1 MKRFFL
7 TWLVVICGVVG
18 ATAQHFY
25 NLTAEEV
32 KIDSLLPYVS
42 YSWPLGTNYADSVY
56 EVSIA
61 YPEFLDMEEADVKR
75 YQDITT
81 EPLPELPTIQQYV
94 GVSRKQGTLYAQFVP
109 LVYRDGKYQKLVS
122 FQLKIQ
128 TQPLKPTPKPLPCGR
143 GGWNAQNSPPAREGS
158 GVGSQEGLGVGIYS
172 THSVLAT
179 GSWAKIRVPETGF
192 YELTDALLKKAGF
205 NHPKKVKIYGYGG
218 ALQPETLTGDY
229 LADTDDLKEVTTCMM
244 NGKRIFHA
252 DGPVSWSS
260 NTTLA
265 RTRNPY
271 SDYGYYFLTE
281 SEEDVVTTDSATFFD
296 AYYPAASDYH
306 DLYEVDDYAWYHS
319 GRNLYTSEKLT
330 VGSDR
335 TITLPGV
342 HSTTTQLNVNLSYD
356 SKFTATLLMNGTTI
370 GTLTATSGL
379 TSSGALSDGNAVAT
393 QSSWKF
399 SIPDTVMK
407 ATDNKLTLRQ
417 TSGGEVRLD
426 YVSLYYSTPK
436 PLLDFKTASVPVP
449 EYLYRI
455 TNQDHHADSAVD
467 MVIIIP
473 TSQKLLS
480 EAERLKTLHE
490 TYDSLR
496 VRIIPADELYNEF
509 SSGTPDANAYRR
521 YMKMLYDR
529 AATDD
534 DQPRYLL
541 LFGDGAWDNRMLSSS
556 WRSQSPDDFLL
567 CYESENSFSTTKS
580 YVSDDY
586 FCLLD
591 DGEGGSIL
599 KDKFDAAVGRLS
611 ARTAEEAKTLVDKI
625 YAYRTNAYAGAWQNT
640 LCFLGDDGDQ
650 NRHMMDA
657 EAVVNTVKSLYSSY
671 DIKKIYWDAYTRV
684 TSSTGNSFPDVTR
697 LIKQQFQTGAL
708 VMNYSGHGG
717 PSLLS
722 HEGALRITDF
732 SEASSLRLPLWI
744 TAACDVAPFDGQSD
758 NIAET
763 AMLNKKGGS
772 IAFYG
777 TARTVYASYNRMQN
791 QSFMKYVLGSKNGRR
806 LTIGEA
812 AYLAKNDFTSGS
824 AELLTNKLQYVLLGD
839 PALTLAS
846 PTEQAVIDSINGKS
860 VADGILQLKAGSK
873 VTLKGH
879 LPDHPDFN
887 GVVTVTVRDIEE
899 TIVGKQ
905 NDPVATTALEFQDR
919 PNTIY
924 SGSDSVRAGQFTFSF
939 AVPRD
944 ISYSDKTGL
953 FLIYAIN
960 NDKTLT
966 AHGENENF
974 TLTGTEELVNDGVGP
989 SIYCYLNSESFVN
1002 GGTVNATPYFFA
1014 EVTDKDGINVSG
1026 AGIGHDLELIID
1038 NDMSMTYQLNNRF
1051 QYDFG
1056 DYCKG
1061 TVDYVLP
1068 ELTDGPHKLLFRAWD
1083 AQNNSSVAELSFVVN
1098 ATQQPS
1104 LSNVI
1109 CTKNPATTSTSF
1121 IISHDRAGS
1130 EVDVELEVFDT
1141 SGRLLWR
1148 KSETGIPTDHT
1159 YTIDWDLTT
1168 GNGSRL
1174 KTGVYLYRVLISN
1187 NGSSKASQA
1196 KKLIVL

>member
-1 MKRFFL
+1 MRRFFL
-7 TWLVVICGVVG
+7 IWLMMICGMVS
-18 ATAQHFY
+18 TMAQGFY

-32 KIDSLLPYVS
+32 KIDSLLPFVN
-42 YSWPLGTNYADSVY
+42 YSWPLGGNYADSTY
-56 EVSIA
+56 EVRIV
-61 YPEFLDMEEADVKR
+61 YPEFLDMAEEDVNR
-75 YQDITT
+75 YHAITT
-81 EPLPELPTIQQYV
+81 EQLPELPLIQQYV
-94 GVSRKQGTLYAQFVP
+94 GVSRKSGTLYAQFVP
-109 LVYRDGKYQKLVS
+109 LVFREGKYQKLVS
-122 FQLKIQ
+122 FQLQVKS
-128 TQPLKPTPKPLPCGR
+128 
-143 GGWNAQNSPPAREGS
+143 APAGKTRRASSS
-158 GVGSQEGLGVGIYS
+158 GDRYAA
-172 THSVLAT
+172 HSVLSS
-179 GSWAKIRVPETGF
+179 GHWAKIRVPETGF
-192 YELTDALLKKAGF
+192 YHLTDALIRKAGF
-205 NHPKKVKIYGYGG
+205 KNPKKVKIYGYGG
-218 ALQPETLTGDY
+218 ELQPEVLTGEY
-229 LADTDDLKEVTTCMM
+229 LSETDDLKEVATCTIK
-244 NGKRIFHA
+244 GKRLFHA
-252 DGPVSWSS
+252 SGPVSWAS

-281 SEEDVVTTDSATFFD
+281 SDDEPLTADSASFVSS
-296 AYYPAASDYH
+296 YYPSASDYH

-335 TITLPGV
+335 NITLPGV
-342 HSTTTQLNVNLSYD
+342 HSTTTQINVNLSYD
-356 SKFTATLLMNGTTI
+356 SKFVATLLMNGTTI
-370 GTLTATSGL
+370 GTLTASSGL
-379 TSSGALSDGNAVAT
+379 TSSGTLSDGNAVAT
-393 QSSWKF
+393 QASWKF
-399 SIPDTVMK
+399 LLPDSVMK
-407 ATDNKLTLRQ
+407 TTDNKLTLRQ

-426 YVSLYYSTPK
+426 YVSLCYSTPK
-436 PLLDFKTASVPVP
+436 ALTDFTTSLPVP
-449 EYLYRI
+449 EYLYDI

-496 VRIIPADELYNEF
+496 VRIVPADELYNEF

-529 AATDD
+529 AGTEA

-541 LFGDGAWDNRMLSSS
+541 LFGDGAWDNRMLSSG
-556 WRSQSPDDFLL
+556 WRSLSPDDFLL
-567 CYESENSFSTTKS
+567 CYESENSFSATKS

-586 FCLLD
+586 YCLLD
-591 DGEGGSIL
+591 DNEGGSIL

-611 ARTAEEAKTLVDKI
+611 ARTAEEAKILVDKI
-625 YAYRTNAYAGAWQNT
+625 FAYRTNAYAGAWQNT

-650 NRHMMDA
+650 NRHMQDA
-657 EAVVNTVKSLYSSY
+657 EAVVSTVKSLYANY

-697 LIKQQFQTGAL
+697 LIKQQLQKGAL

-722 HEGALRITDF
+722 HEAVLRITDF
-732 SEASSLRLPLWI
+732 GEASSLRLPLWV

-758 NIAET
+758 NIGET
-763 AMLNKKGGS
+763 AMFNKKGGS

-777 TARTVYASYNRMQN
+777 TTRTVYASYNRLQN
-791 QSFMKYVLGSKNGRR
+791 QSFMKYLLASKNGRR

-812 AYLAKNDFTSGS
+812 AYLAKNDFVSGS
-824 AELLTNKLQYVLLGD
+824 TEMLTNKLQYVLLGD

-846 PTEQAVIDSINGKS
+846 PTEQAVIDSINGKA
-860 VADGILQLKAGSK
+860 VADGIQQLKAGSK

-879 LPDHPDFN
+879 LPGHADFN
-887 GVVTVTVRDIEE
+887 GVVTITVRDIEE

-905 NDPVATTALEFQDR
+905 NDPVATETAFEFQDR

-924 SGSDSVRAGQFTFSF
+924 NGNDSVRNGQFSFSF
-939 AVPRD
+939 AVPKD

-953 FLIYAIN
+953 FLVYAVN
-960 NDKTLT
+960 NDKSLS
-966 AHGENENF
+966 AHGECESF
-974 TLTGTEELVNDGVGP
+974 TLTGTEDLSNDGVGP

-1002 GGTVNATPYFFA
+1002 GSTVNATPYFYA
-1014 EVTDKDGINVSG
+1014 ELTDKDGINVSG
-1026 AGIGHDLELIID
+1026 GIGHDLELIID
-1038 NDMSMTYQLNNRF
+1038 NDMNLTYQLNERF
-1051 QYDFG
+1051 LYDFG

-1061 TVDYVLP
+1061 KVDYVLP
-1068 ELTDGPHKLLFRAWD
+1068 ELSDGPHKLLFRAWD

-1098 ATQQPS
+1098 ATQQPT

-1121 IISHDRAGS
+1121 VISHDRAGS

-1148 KSETGIPTDHT
+1148 KSETGIPTDQT

-1196 KKLIVL
+1196 KKLIVLGQ